1 MTTLLDGKKVASQVS
16 SHLKEQVA
24 KLNKEKIFPT
34 LCVIEVGDDPASKI
48 YLRVKKKLAQKLGIR
63 EHFLHFPSD
72 ISEEEL
78 LKEIKKL
85 NEDPEINGIMVQLP
99 IPNHLNQDTILESI
113 DPKKDVDGF
122 HPYNQGKLWQGSGD
136 IIPATVRSI
145 LTLIEHYNLD
155 VAGKNALVIGRSV
168 IVGKPIAAELL
179 NMDATVTIAH
189 SKTEGLNELV
199 KQADIL
205 ISDVGKAHL
214 ITGDMIKPG
223 AIIIDVGMNR
233 ENGHLMGDV
242 EFDECFPIASAIT
255 PVPGGVGPLT
265 VASLMKQVIILTEKQ
280 NNG

>member
-16 SHLKEQVA
+16 SHLKEQVT

-63 EHFLHFPSD
+63 EHFLHFPAD